1 MTDLVQSAP
10 ALEAGRVQVL
20 SVARLLRGAGA
31 LYLSTLIA
39 FAGRLVF
46 AILIARL
53 AGAEALGIFT
63 LGFVALQVLSIFAL
77 FGIEV
82 AIVRYASPAYHAQD
96 KQALGNIFWA
106 SVLTPLCLSVALGVG
121 YWFLIPYYPLTT
133 AGSAQAQL
141 ALQLFAL
148 ALPAQILIAVLGAF
162 ALAHNNYVVRVF
174 AERIV
179 PAVVQCAALLV
190 LVAVMPPLMAVTT
203 AFVSSVAL
211 GAALALF
218 FSRRL
223 YPRGA
228 RVSDLWRHARRL
240 YRYAYM
246 QGLAR
251 LVGYALMNANLFL
264 LGALADSFQ
273 VGVYAAA
280 SRLTLIGLMFLDA
293 FGQMFGPVAASQ
305 SDNLRFKQ
313 EFQWTTKWIF
323 LSSAPLFLLLA
334 IFASVWMGMLG
345 AEFVASSA
353 VLTVLALAQML
364 SMVTGAA
371 AVAQAVRGRPWLAFV
386 NNILGWGTGAVLTAV
401 WASPYGALGAAAAY
415 FVAIVVFEILET
427 LECFIFFRFAPFG
440 MTMLR
445 PLLAVGALGLTAWVL
460 YNAFAWNIYGAIVLC
475 GILLLAYALTLW
487 RFGLET
493 NDIVALRQ
501 LAQRMPFWRISKA
514 V

>member
-1 MTDLVQSAP
+1 MTDLVKSAP

-31 LYLSTLIA
+31 MYLGTLIA

-63 LGFVALQVLSIFAL
+63 LGFVALQILSIFAL

-82 AIVRYASPAYHAQD
+82 AIVRYASPAYHARD
-96 KQALGNIFWA
+96 TRTLGNIFWA
-106 SVLTPLCLSVALGVG
+106 SSLTPLCLSVILGVG

-133 AGSAQAQL
+133 AGSVQAQL

-162 ALAHNNYVVRVF
+162 ALAHNNYLVRVF

-179 PAVVQCAALLV
+179 PAVAQCAALLV
-190 LVAVMPPLMAVTT
+190 LVAVMPPLLAVTM

-211 GAALALF
+211 GAALALV

-223 YPRGA
+223 YPRGVQ
-228 RVSDLWRHARRL
+228 VSDLWWHARRL

-251 LVGYALMNANLFL
+251 LVGYSLMNANLFL

-305 SDNLRFKQ
+305 ADNFRFKQ

-334 IFASVWMGMLG
+334 IFASVWMGLLG
-345 AEFVASSA
+345 PAFVASSA
-353 VLTVLALAQML
+353 VLTILALAQLL
-364 SMVTGAA
+364 SMVTGAS

-401 WASPYGALGAAAAY
+401 WASHYGALGAAAAY

-440 MTMLR
+440 VSMLR
-445 PLLAVGALGLTAWVL
+445 PLLTLGVLGLIALAL
-460 YNAFAWNIYGAIVLC
+460 YNAFVWNIYGAIVLC
-475 GILLLAYALTLW
+475 GILLLGYGLALW
-487 RFGLET
+487 RFGLEA
-493 NDIVALRQ
+493 DDVIALRGILSQ
-501 LAQRMPFWRISKA
+501 LRRRA
-514 V
+514 